1 MVGINTN
8 VSALNAR
15 SALDANSVSQ
25 SQAMQQLSTGLR
37 INSAKDDAAGLA
49 IATKM
54 NSNIKGIAVAVKNAN
69 DGISMAQT
77 AESSL
82 GSVTNMLQRM
92 RELAV
97 QASNGTLTS
106 ANRASVQVEVT
117 QLASE
122 INNIGKTA
130 NFNGIKL
137 FDGTAQSV
145 TLQTNINSGDTVK
158 MGIAQMGTSVLGVG
172 TVPSVQGV
180 VTRVTGVT
188 NLSGGMTSNSLN
200 MGDVVINGIMVGAT
214 KAADDTVSYDNNG
227 AMNANNAS
235 SAIAKAAAINAISG
249 QTGVKATVQQN
260 IVSGVSMTA
269 GTSGNTGTFT
279 INGVTSQAVKLT
291 GNTAA
296 DRVST
301 VNALNAISSATGVR
315 AIDTQSNATG
325 VQLIAD
331 DGRNI
336 YAYGTYSSALSKGAA
351 FGIDV
356 DSSSSQAASATS
368 QNVFIGGVSLQ
379 STTSSPVTVST
390 TSTGNLTKAGLSAG
404 TYAANSAIY
413 ATSGKQSVNGS
424 STSTYALTAGDLVIS
439 TKKGTANIAASLASD
454 DTLSYANGAVTNATS
469 AISISAAIN
478 KSTNVTGVTAV
489 ANANVIQGAGFSANA
504 TLSVDV
510 VINGATVSFAAGD
523 ASSIDAVAL
532 KLNSV
537 TGQSGVVASNN
548 GSGITLTAADGRNI
562 SIGFG
567 NAATTSMADLG
578 LAASNM
584 SAAMKQ
590 TLGDIKTGENAAG
603 AAGSVNTYTFFSTV
617 SLISSDVFTV
627 SGGTNAST
635 LSNLSA
641 LGFKEGTYGG
651 SSNGLKISQIDLS
664 TSSGASS
671 ALGAIDAA
679 LGQISDQRS
688 NLGAIQNRLQSAV
701 DNLTSSSTN
710 LQSAQ
715 GRIQDTDYSATT
727 TQMSKSQI
735 ISQAA
740 TAMLAQANQQ
750 PQMVLS
756 LLK

>member
-106 ANRASVQVEVT
+106 SNRASVQVEVT

-137 FDGTAQSV
+137 FDGSASSV

-269 GTSGNTGTFT
+269 GAVADTGTFT

-301 VNALNAISSATGVR
+301 VNALNAISAATGVR
-315 AIDTQSNATG
+315 AVDTQSNATG

-336 YAYGTYSSALSKGAA
+336 YAYGAYSGASKGNA

-356 DSSSSQAASATS
+356 DTSSGSPGSATA

-379 STTSSPVTVST
+379 STTSSPITIST

-413 ATSGKQSVNGS
+413 ATSGKQSIAGT

-439 TKKGTANIAASLASD
+439 TKKGTDKIAASLAAD
-454 DTLSYANGAVTNATS
+454 DTVSYTNGTVTASTS
-469 AISISAAIN
+469 AIAISAAIN
-478 KSTNVTGVTAV
+478 KSSNVTGVTAV
-489 ANANVIQGAGFSANA
+489 ANANVVQGSGFSATPA
-504 TLSVDV
+504 FSASVI
-510 VINGATVSFAAGD
+510 INGASVAFASGD
-523 ASSIDAVAL
+523 SSTIDAVVL
-532 KLNSV
+532 KINSV
-537 TGQSGVVASNN
+537 TGQSGVVATNN
-548 GSGITLTAADGRNI
+548 GSGVTLTAADGRNI
-562 SIGFG
+562 SIAFG
-567 NAATTSMADLG
+567 SASGTALAGLG
-578 LAASNM
+578 LVGSNM
-584 SAAMKQ
+584 SGAMNQ
-590 TLGDIKTGENAAG
+590 TLTSVQSGAAAG
-603 AAGSVNTYTFFSTV
+603 TVAATAGNTITFFSTV

-627 SGGTNAST
+627 SGGTNAASLT
-635 LSNLSA
+635 NLGA

>member
-15 SALDANSVSQ
+15 AALDTNSVNQ
-25 SQAMQQLSTGLR
+25 AQAMQQLSTGLR

-106 ANRASVQVEVT
+106 SNRASVQVEVT

-137 FDGTAQSV
+137 FDGSASSV
-145 TLQTNINSGDTVK
+145 TLQTNINSGDVVK
-158 MGIAQMGTSVLGVG
+158 MGIAQMNTSVLGVG

-180 VTRVTGVT
+180 GQKVQTISSS
-188 NLSGGMTSNSLN
+188 NANDLSAKALV

-227 AMNANNAS
+227 VMNANNAS
-235 SAIAKAAAINAISG
+235 SAIAKAAAINAISS
-249 QTGVKATVQQN
+249 QTGVKATVQSN
-260 IVSGVSMTA
+260 IVSGVAMTA
-269 GTSGNTGTFT
+269 GTAGHTGTFT
-279 INGVTSQAVKLT
+279 INGVTTQAVSLT

-301 VNALNAISSATGVR
+301 VNALNAISAATGVR
-315 AIDTQSNATG
+315 AVDTQSNSTG

-336 YAYGTYSSALSKGAA
+336 YAYGTYSGASKGIA

-356 DSSSSQAASATS
+356 DANSTTAATAAT
-368 QNVFIGGVSLQ
+368 QNVFIAGVSLQ
-379 STTSSPVTVST
+379 STTSSPVVIST
-390 TSTGNLTKAGLSAG
+390 TASGNLTKAGLSAG

-413 ATSGKQSVNGS
+413 ASAGKQSTQGS
-424 STSTYALTAGDLVIS
+424 SASGAYSLSAGDMVIN
-439 TKKGTANIAASLASD
+439 GTAIAASVSAD
-454 DTLSYANGAVTNATS
+454 DTVSYTTGTAASSTS
-469 AISISAAIN
+469 AISIAAAIN
-478 KSTNVTGVTAV
+478 KSTTTTGVTAS
-489 ANANVIQGAGFSANA
+489 ANANVIQGSGFSAVA
-504 TLSVDV
+504 FSGAV
-510 VINGATVSFAAGD
+510 VINGASVTFASGD
-523 ASSIDAVAL
+523 STTIDAVAL
-532 KLNSV
+532 KINSI
-537 TGQSGVVASNN
+537 TGQSGVVATNN
-548 GSGITLTAADGRNI
+548 GSGITLSAADGRNI
-562 SIGFG
+562 TIAVQSATS
-567 NAATTSMADLG
+567 NAS
-578 LAASNM
+578 LAAIGLVGSNM
-584 SAAMKQ
+584 AGALNQ
-590 TLGDIKTGENAAG
+590 TLANINITQGSTASTAAQ
-603 AAGSVNTYTFFSTV
+603 TTTFFSTV
-617 SLISSDVFTV
+617 SLSSSKVFTV
-627 SGGTNAST
+627 SGGAGAST
-635 LSNLSA
+635 LTDLAA
-641 LGFKEGTYGG
+641 LGFREGTYGG
-651 SSNGLKISQIDLS
+651 SSNGVKISQLDLS
-664 TSSGASS
+664 TAAGAST

-679 LGQISDQRS
+679 IGQISDQRS
-688 NLGAIQNRLQSAV
+688 NLGAIQNRLQSSV
-701 DNLTSSSTN
+701 DNLTSSGTN
-710 LQSAQ
+710 LQAAQ
-715 GRIQDTDYSATT
+715 GRIQDTDYSTT
-727 TQMSKSQI
+727 TTVMSKSQI